1 MTPATPSLDLKHVS
15 DEEIVVDVP
24 FREIVGSL
32 MWIATQTWPDIGN
45 AVRAVV
51 RFSHDPNRF
60 TTRRH
65 R

>member
-1 MTPATPSLDLKHVS
+1 MS

-60 TTRRH
+60 TKRRH